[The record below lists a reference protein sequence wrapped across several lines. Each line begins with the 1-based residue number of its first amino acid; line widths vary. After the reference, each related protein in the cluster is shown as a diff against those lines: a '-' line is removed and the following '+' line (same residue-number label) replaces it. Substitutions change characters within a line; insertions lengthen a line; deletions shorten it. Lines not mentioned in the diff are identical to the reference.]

1 MSGPGFYSQPGGG
14 FGSNMGGQD
23 DDLDD
28 EERERVM
35 KVELENEERKRT

>member
-1 MSGPGFYSQPGGG
+1 MSGPGFYSQPGG
-14 FGSNMGGQD
+14 FGSNMGGQE

-35 KVELENEERKRT
+35 KVELENEERKRI